1 MLYFLVIVDHFT
13 RFAQAYPTE
22 NRSSTTAA
30 ENFYNDFVLQF
41 DFPAKTL
48 HDQRR
53 EFENKLY
60 HQLEKLSGVH
70 PYHLQTN
77 RKDERFNRALSSMLR
92 TLPDRM
98 SKWKDA
104 LNKMVHACNCTLN
117 EVTGFSQ
124 FSLIFGRSPRLP
136 VDLLFGTSSDVAK
149 GNHTDYVK

>member
-1 MLYFLVIVDHFT
+1 MDHFT

-30 ENFYNDFVLQF
+30 ENFYNDSVLQF

-70 PYHLQTN
+70 PYPLQTN

-92 TLPDRM
+92 MLPEDRM
-98 SKWKDA
+98 SKWKDTV
-104 LNKMVHACNCTLN
+104 NKMVQAYNCTLN
-117 EVTGFSQ
+117 ELTGFSQ

-136 VDLLFGTSSDVAK
+136 ADLLFGTSSDVAK